1 MRPEVPVPEKT
12 LYASADERRFF
23 LIPDDA
29 ALLPGDFA
37 IRSLS
42 GRARQVDPVV
52 LDVYEIPEAEA
63 QAVARA
69 AMEGW
74 VETGKKV
81 VASVTTALR
90 DAAKGQPT
98 AAASPAVNAQYDRA
112 ADAIGVTRE
121 QLHGDPQAVL
131 AGLTDALKG
140 LAAVARESIDPVSA
154 ADGKQRMEALAAR
167 LRKDGLPADAA
178 TTIEELPETLRQV
191 LGSAELEQTVRDASR
206 RLNELSAQLD
216 AKKAPKTGGG
226 PVGEA

>member
-1 MRPEVPVPEKT
+1 MPEKT

-29 ALLPGDFA
+29 DLLPGAFT
-37 IRSLS
+37 IRSLT

-52 LDVYEIPEAEA
+52 LDVYEVPEAEA
-63 QAVARA
+63 QALARA

-90 DAAKGQPT
+90 DAAQGQPT
-98 AAASPAVNAQYDRA
+98 AATPPAADAQYDRA
-112 ADAIGVTRE
+112 ADALGVTRE
-121 QLHGDPQAVL
+121 QLHGDPKAVL

-140 LAAVARESIDPVSA
+140 IAAVARESIDPASA
-154 ADGKQRMEALAAR
+154 ADGKQRMVALAAR
-167 LRKDGLPADAA
+167 LRTDGLPADAA
-178 TTIEELPETLRQV
+178 TTVEELQETLRQA
-191 LGSAELEQTVRDASR
+191 LGSAELEQTVRDASQ
-206 RLNELSAQLD
+206 RLSELSAELE
-216 AKKAPKTGGG
+216 AKKPPKKGGG

>member
-1 MRPEVPVPEKT
+1 MGPEVPVPEKT

-23 LIPDDA
+23 HIPDDVV
-29 ALLPGDFA
+29 LPAGAFT

-42 GRARQVDPVV
+42 GRAREVDPVV
-52 LDVYEIPEAEA
+52 LDVFEVPEAEA
-63 QAVARA
+63 QALARA
-69 AMEGW
+69 AMEAW
-74 VETGKKV
+74 VETGKKM
-81 VASVTTALR
+81 VAGVTTALR
-90 DAAKGQPT
+90 DAARGQPT
-98 AAASPAVNAQYDRA
+98 AATPPSVDAQYDRA
-112 ADAIGVTRE
+112 ADALGVTRE
-121 QLHGDPQAVL
+121 QLHGDPKAVL

-140 LAAVARESIDPVSA
+140 IAAVARESIDPASA

-206 RLNELSAQLD
+206 RLTELSAQLD
-216 AKKAPKTGGG
+216 ERKAPKTGGG